1 MAASIKAGIAAVAG
15 LGLALLIIMPL
26 AATGPVISVQGSA
39 ANASPGQ
46 TATLWLELLNHTNQ
60 IRYNGQL
67 TITLPAGFTYIP
79 GSARI
84 TGEGW
89 PISTADP
96 ISSGQ
101 TLGWGPYNLPAAGI
115 TAHNPFGIH
124 TMMDSCSTAPAL
136 HLEGA
141 KTLIGSGGYVTQL
154 FYPVITTTTGP
165 SQCAIN
171 FVQEAYAR
179 NLIPILRLQ
188 GARVGDIWQAPP
200 PGPNNDYAEIAQAYA
215 RFVAGLPRRSAN
227 PLYIVVWN
235 EPNLWIEWSNAPNAT
250 QYARFFVAVSNAIRG
265 LGDAR
270 IRLVNGALAPA
281 DQHLSFLDKMLRV
294 AGFSDAFDVWASH
307 CYPYNHPAWYNSH
320 TGTARYGTY
329 AIDCYLEEQ
338 NVIKKYGR
346 TGFKVILTETGY
358 QLGENLYKFEGFP
371 AITENNRADY
381 MTSAFRDYW
390 QNWPEVIA
398 ATPFELSDPAGAWD
412 EFDWISP
419 TYPFTPHLQ
428 YSRVAALPKPA
439 GQVEPYGYQVTFRV
453 NIDPAV
459 APGTYTLQLS
469 GSEAGGNVATAGEV
483 IAVTQ
488 AVSQTATYL
497 PAISKSP
504 GTSGPWYMETTAA
517 NADTTGAI
525 IPTAFLTPAIGAQTA
540 AENISLLP
548 LPGPPLALALDSAA
562 GLGAVL
568 QQNGQVDAVDLATFA
583 LHPPI
588 FAGQNPRLIAPGTPG
603 SGQFFVALD
612 AGVVKIDLP
621 AGQVGAITPIKG
633 RITGLVW
640 DAARQRLLLADAANE
655 RLLALAGQPL
665 QPVATAPLDEQPG
678 QILLAAAANRLFALL
693 PGAGQVIALDAATL
707 TPVAHANVTGGPL
720 LAAALVPAQNRLA
733 VLNALTPHQRGL
745 TIFDT
750 QLNRQALVAGSELVP
765 LQTTTTMA
773 TTPAGNLLVAE
784 AGQMWQVAWPG
795 LATQPIAPV
804 SAGDMAADPQT
815 GAIYLLDAAHP
826 ALVRISP

>member
-1 MAASIKAGIAAVAG
+1 LAASIKVGIAAVAG

-26 AATGPVISVQGSA
+26 AAAGPVISVRGSA
-39 ANASPGQ
+39 ASASPGQ
-46 TATLWLELLNHTNQ
+46 TATLRLELLNHTDQ

-67 TITLPAGFTYIP
+67 TVTLPAGFSYVP

-89 PISTADP
+89 PINTADP

-101 TLGWGPYNLPAAGI
+101 TLGWGPHNLPAAGI
-115 TAHNPFGIH
+115 TAHNLFGIH

-179 NLIPILRLQ
+179 NLIPILRLE
-188 GARVGDIWQAPP
+188 GMRVGNIWQAPD

-235 EPNLWIEWSNAPNAT
+235 EPNLWIEWSSAPNAA
-250 QYARFFVAVSNAIRG
+250 QYARFFVAVSTAIRG

-294 AGFSDAFDVWASH
+294 AGFSNAFDVWASH

-320 TGTARYGTY
+320 TGKARYGTY

-346 TGFKVILTETGY
+346 TGFKFILTETGY
-358 QLGENLYKFEGFP
+358 QLGEDTYNFEGFST
-371 AITENNRADY
+371 ITENNRADY
-381 MTSAFRDYW
+381 MASAFRDYW
-390 QNWPEVIA
+390 PNWPEVIA
-398 ATPFELSDPAGAWD
+398 ATPFELSDPAGWWD
-412 EFDWISP
+412 KYDWISP
-419 TYPFTPHLQ
+419 TSPFTPHLQ

-469 GSEAGGNVATAGEV
+469 GSDAGGNVAAASEV
-483 IAVTQ
+483 ITVTQ
-488 AVSQTATYL
+488 AVSQTSTYL

-504 GTSGPWYMETTAA
+504 GTSGPWYMETAA
-517 NADTTGAI
+517 NTDTAGAI

-540 AENISLLP
+540 AENISVLP
-548 LPGPPLALALDSAA
+548 LASPPLALALDSAA

-568 QQNGQVDAVDLATFA
+568 QQNGLVDAVDLAAFA
-583 LHPPI
+583 LQPPI
-588 FAGQNPRLIAPGTPG
+588 FVGQNPRLIALGAPG

-640 DAARQRLLLADAANE
+640 DDARQRLLLADAANE
-655 RLLALAGQPL
+655 RLLALASQPL
-665 QPVATAPLDEQPG
+665 QPVATAPLGEQPG
-678 QILLAAAANRLFALL
+678 QLLLDAAANRLFALL

-707 TPVAHANVTGGPL
+707 TPIARANVTGGPL
-720 LAAALVPAQNRLA
+720 LAAALAPAQNRLV
-733 VLNALTPHQRGL
+733 VLNALTPRLRML
-745 TIFDT
+745 TVFDT
-750 QLNRQALVAGSELVP
+750 QLNRQALIAGSELVP
-765 LQTTTTMA
+765 LQTA
-773 TTPAGNLLVAE
+773 TAVAATPAGSLLVAE
-784 AGQMWQVAWPG
+784 ASQVWQVIWPG
-795 LATQPIAPV
+795 LAAQPIAPV
-804 SAGDMAADPQT
+804 SAGDVAVNPQT
-815 GAIYLLDAAHP
+815 GAIYLLDAVRP
-826 ALVRISP
+826 VLVRISP